1 MNYNVIC
8 SVMFAI
14 AICGCRSKS
23 ETPPSNT
30 EKLDIAVSDRAD
42 GLETTEDLE
51 NVPFDIPPSLV
62 ARMQKAYDIV
72 QDPARPLKNGRR
84 VRN

>member
-1 MNYNVIC
+1 MRRCVYYNRRNRDTFKTMRLNKGEYNMNYNVIC

-30 EKLDIAVSDRAD
+30 EKQA
-42 GLETTEDLE
+42 GT
-51 NVPFDIPPSLV
+51 
-62 ARMQKAYDIV
+62 
-72 QDPARPLKNGRR
+72 DPARPLKNGRR